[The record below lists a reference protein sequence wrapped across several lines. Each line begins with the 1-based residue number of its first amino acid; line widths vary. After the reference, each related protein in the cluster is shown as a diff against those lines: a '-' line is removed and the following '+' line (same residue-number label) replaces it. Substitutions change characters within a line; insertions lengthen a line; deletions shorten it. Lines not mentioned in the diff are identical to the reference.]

1 MTIAA
6 TANLVVWAALW
17 VAQVVGRAAAGLL
30 ERWVGR

>member
-6 TANLVVWAALW
+6 TANLIVWAALW
-17 VAQVVGRAAAGLL
+17 VAQVVGRALVGLL